1 MTRSTIEITL
11 EANNDDR
18 RIARYSAVAIALS
31 VAEAAIPLPLPGVK
45 PGLGNIVTLVVLLR
59 YGWRDAA
66 WVALLRVFGASL
78 LLGSFLAP
86 GFFLSLCGALA
97 SLSALAL
104 AVRLPREWFG
114 PVTMSL
120 VASLAH
126 IGGQLLLARLWLVPH
141 DGVFLLTPLFA
152 LAALVFGLAN
162 GLAAA
167 RWLADDAAEQ
177 HASANGQPV
186 PSSIS
191 KPSQSA

>member
-1 MTRSTIEITL
+1 MTRSATEVTL
-11 EANNDDR
+11 TPDADDH

-45 PGLGNIVTLVVLLR
+45 PGLGNIVTLIVLLR

-66 WVALLRVFGASL
+66 WVSLLRVFAASL

-97 SLSALAL
+97 SLAALAL
-104 AVRLPREWFG
+104 AIRLPRKWFG

-120 VASLAH
+120 LASLAH
-126 IGGQLLLARLWLVPH
+126 IGGQLLLARAWLVPH
-141 DGVFLLTPLFA
+141 DGVFLLVPLFA
-152 LAALVFGLAN
+152 LAALVFGLVN

-167 RWLADDAAEQ
+167 RWLADDALIQPAP
-177 HASANGQPV
+177 ASGQPV
-186 PSSIS
+186 
-191 KPSQSA
+191 K